1 MDNYR
6 RAEHTTRPLT
16 EEEKQFAEENHN
28 LIYGY
33 IRSHQ
38 LDIEEWYDILII
50 PYLNSVKKYFTY
62 ERLQKYSFSLICY
75 RTLDSARSN
84 YFRDMNREKRCP
96 KGGLFSYDSLL
107 DNGYEENN
115 FEFELIDPYT
125 NVERQVILKELYREF
140 YRKCTEREAW
150 MNDIKKTELD
160 MLIEGHTLKQILKTT
175 LKMYGGCND
184 DGLYSWALDN
194 DIEKFRKIF
203 KEVFGI

>member
-16 EEEKQFAEENHN
+16 KEERIFAEENHN

-107 DNGYEENN
+107 DNGYEEKD
-115 FEFELIDPYT
+115 FEFCLIDPYT

>member
-1 MDNYR
+1 MDNYK

-16 EEEKQFAEENHN
+16 KEERIFAEENHN

-107 DNGYEENN
+107 DNGCEENN

-150 MNDIKKTELD
+150 MNNIKKTELD
-160 MLIEGHTLKQILKTT
+160 MLIEGYTLKQILRTT
-175 LKMYGGCND
+175 LKLYGGCND
-184 DGLYSWALDN
+184 DGLYSWGLDN
-194 DIEKFRKIF
+194 DIERFRKIF

>member
-16 EEEKQFAEENHN
+16 KEERIFAEENHN

-84 YFRDMNREKRCP
+84 YFRDMNRDKRCP

-107 DNGYEENN
+107 DNSYEENN